1 MKKILLILLGIVAVA
16 VITMFVM
23 GKSYHFEKS
32 IVINAP
38 LDKVY
43 AHLNNTKSITNGI
56 RG

>member
-1 MKKILLILLGIVAVA
+1 MKKTLKILLAIVAV
-16 VITMFVM
+16 VIIVMFVM

-38 LDKVY
+38 SDKVY